1 MSDQPKHTSPEKHPG
16 KPSRLHKVLERLDFS
31 ARPEPH
37 SADAAL
43 DPANQHEHGHRF
55 HAEGNK
61 DTVPEIRYAD
71 VGVTGRTEVEA
82 HPSHLHHAGEDVFPV
97 PDDPSPGH
105 HHDTS
110 RHIHRDSEEKDLFD
124 NNLQHTHSSSIDKKE
139 QFVLENTIDLESGSE
154 VPAKPTFL
162 QRARFYSKK
171 YRWTVVLFFGLFFTA
186 WWISIVAQDKH
197 RHQWLIPTVLWILLM
212 IRFITFYVPSRYVL
226 VWANWVWQR
235 TFIPVR
241 NLIPQKYWPIC
252 EAFLTALTIL
262 VATFAT
268 PTIEGSNLNER
279 AVSLLG
285 YVVFYFGF
293 FVVSRYKRRI
303 NWHTVSVGIF
313 AQYVV
318 ALFVLRTKA
327 GYDFFNWISFLARKL
342 LSFAGDGAA
351 FLTSQ
356 EVVSKGY
363 FIANTIPSIIFFIAF
378 IHIWYYYGI
387 LQWCI
392 GKFAVIFFWAME
404 ISGAEAVVAAASPF
418 IGQGESA
425 IMVKPFIG
433 HMTDAELYQVLVS
446 GYATIAGSVLAAYVN
461 MGVNPAA
468 LITSCVMSIPASL
481 AASKMVF
488 PETEESLTANRV
500 VVPEDTTEEA
510 HNVLHAFSNGAW
522 VGLQVGLSIATNL
535 LCIIALVALIDAL
548 LTWFGGFWN
557 ITPDL
562 TLEMIMGYLFYPV
575 AYMLGITH
583 AKDIYP
589 VAKLLGTKMIQNE
602 FVAYTALM
610 HSPEYADLEP
620 RSRMLATFALCGFS
634 NLGSI
639 GIQIGV
645 LGQIAPARKGRVAQ
659 FALSALLV
667 GTFVTYTSACAAGMA
682 MDRVPNA

>member
-1 MSDQPKHTSPEKHPG
+1 MENKDTPKDSHRDSPVK
-16 KPSRLHKVLERLDFS
+16 KIFNKVNLNERQV
-31 ARPEPH
+31 PH
-37 SADAAL
+37 SIDPAL
-43 DPANQHEHGHRF
+43 DPSNQHEHAHRF
-55 HAEGNK
+55 HEGHGEHLG
-61 DTVPEIRYAD
+61 PEIRYAD
-71 VGVTGRTEVEA
+71 VGVGGRIELEST
-82 HPSHLHHAGEDVFPV
+82 PKHLHHAGEEVRPV

-105 HHDTS
+105 QHDTEKNAH
-110 RHIHRDSEEKDLFD
+110 HILHEKDAFN
-124 NNLQHTHSSSIDKKE
+124 NNLEEVPSQSSE
-139 QFVLENTIDLESGSE
+139 LEKNSYKSHVDVESGAASDR
-154 VPAKPTFL
+154 PNIL
-162 QRARFYSKK
+162 QRFRLASKH
-171 YRWTVVLFFGLFFTA
+171 YRWVVVLFFGLFFTA

-197 RHQWLIPTVLWILLM
+197 RHMWLIPTVLWILLM
-212 IRFITFYVPSRYVL
+212 IRFTTFYTPTRYLL

-235 TFIPVR
+235 TFVPVR
-241 NLIPQKYWPIC
+241 NMIPKRFWPYC
-252 EAFLTALTIL
+252 EAFLTIMTVL

-268 PTIEGSNLNER
+268 PSTDGSNLNER

-285 YVVFYFGF
+285 YCVFYFGF
-293 FVVSRYKRRI
+293 FVFSRYKNRI
-303 NWHTVSVGIF
+303 NWHTVWVGIF

-351 FLTSQ
+351 FLTSAD
-356 EVVSKGY
+356 VVAKGY

-378 IHIWYYYGI
+378 IHIWYYFGI

-392 GKFAVIFFWAME
+392 GKFAVIFFWAMQV
-404 ISGAEAVVAAASPF
+404 SGAEAVVAAASPF

-425 IMVKPFIG
+425 ILVKPFIS
-433 HMTDAELYQVLVS
+433 HMTDAELFQVLVS
-446 GYATIAGSVLAAYVN
+446 GFATIAGSVLAAYVN

-481 AASKMVF
+481 AASKLVY

-522 VGLQVGLSIATNL
+522 VGLQVGLAMITNL

-575 AYMLGITH
+575 AYMLGITNS
-583 AKDIYP
+583 KDIYP
-589 VAKLLGTKMIQNE
+589 VAKLLGIKMIQNE
-602 FVAYTALM
+602 FVAYTALVK
-610 HSPEYADLEP
+610 SPDYADLEP

-634 NLGSI
+634 NMGSI

-645 LGQIAPARKGRVAQ
+645 LGQIAPERKGRVAQ
-659 FALSALLV
+659 FALAALLV
-667 GTFVTYTSACAAGMA
+667 GTFTTYTSACAAGMA
-682 MDRVPNA
+682 LDKVPGL